1 MRQILL
7 EKDMV
12 FPYSDI
18 LVACQ
23 GYEIIWIIRK
33 VQDYQPN
40 NGNRNNKD
48 TNNQNVYIDKSKIK
62 DKDKENKEVNKAN
75 GDKGVE
81 ENNNSE
87 PIFYFQLLSLKSFSV
102 GEYYPFLSRV
112 CSYKEYIKFL
122 NINMLEVWAFKD
134 FFEFAEYYV
143 N

>member
-23 GYEIIWIIRK
+23 GYEIIGIIRK

-40 NGNRNNKD
+40 LGNRN
-48 TNNQNVYIDKSKIK
+48 TNNQNVDVNKS
-62 DKDKENKEVNKAN
+62 KDKEREKENKGIKELNKGN

-81 ENNNSE
+81 KNNNSE
-87 PIFYFQLLSLKSFSV
+87 PIFYFQLLSLKSFSS
-102 GEYYPFLSRV
+102 GEYYPFLSKV
-112 CSYKEYIKFL
+112 CTYKEYVKFL
-122 NINMLEVWAFKD
+122 NNNSLQVWAFKD

>member
-23 GYEIIWIIRK
+23 GYEIIGIIRK

-48 TNNQNVYIDKSKIK
+48 TNNQNVDIDKSKIK

-87 PIFYFQLLSLKSFSV
+87 RIFYFQLLSLKSFSA
-102 GEYYPFLSRV
+102 GEYYPFLSKV
-112 CSYKEYIKFL
+112 CTYEEYIKFL
-122 NINMLEVWAFKD
+122 NINMLEVRAFKD
-134 FFEFAEYYV
+134 FFDFAEYYV